1 MNNKSDIFWQTYLNL
16 EGEVL
21 NLSKFIYFTDTTRT
35 IDKTMN
41 HERLQDNKQLDTF
54 SPFIAD
60 LLVRCCVEIEAI
72 SKELYFENGGTKV
85 RGSSD
90 IYFDTDC
97 LALLNSKWHID
108 NKEVI
113 VSSSNFYFVKDEN
126 RVFAPLNK
134 ADLRSKVYWAKAYQ
148 AVKHD
153 RYYNLHHGNIKA
165 LLQAL
170 GALYLLNIYN
180 RDIKLT
186 TKYLESN
193 KLDMSFGSKIFSLNK
208 ATDNCIDVINGKE
221 ITSILHSEKSP
232 YILKYTDVYYH
243 QILDINKKCSESL
256 SDYILSQPELK
267 EQAFIMQIAYAKE
280 REKTNP
286 HDKVIIT
293 QELCKYRL
301 NKKIPQNLPF
311 EERKNLFIKTSEWDG
326 RIRQQNNHKN
336 ENQLT
341 EENIQAEIDKAG
353 YLAGLELE
361 QSFTNIK
368 FNKAFVEGYCEIVL
382 DKGNVK
388 YN

>member
-1 MNNKSDIFWQTYLNL
+1 MNNKADIFWQTYLNL
-16 EGEVL
+16 EDEVL
-21 NLSKFIYFTDTTRT
+21 NLSKVVYFTDITR
-35 IDKTMN
+35 ICDKKTGQ
-41 HERLQDNKQLDTF
+41 EKLQDNKQLDTF

-60 LLVRCCVEIEAI
+60 LLVRCCVEIESI

-97 LALLNSKWHID
+97 LALLNLKWHIE

-126 RVFAPLNK
+126 RTFTPLNK

-153 RYYNLHHGNIKA
+153 RYYNLHYGNIKA

-186 TKYLESN
+186 TKYLETH
-193 KLDMSFGSKIFSLNK
+193 KLDMSFGSKIFSLSR
-208 ATDNCIDVINGKE
+208 ATDNCIDVVNGIE
-221 ITSILHSEKSP
+221 NTNILTSNKSP
-232 YILKYTDVYYH
+232 YILKYTDASYH
-243 QILDINKKCSESL
+243 QIIETNKKCLKAL

-267 EQAFIMQIAYAKE
+267 EQAFIKQIDTAQE
-280 REKTNP
+280 REKVNP

-311 EERKNLFIKTSEWDG
+311 EERKNLFTKTSEWNG
-326 RIRQQNNHKN
+326 RIRQQNNHKK
-336 ENQLT
+336 ENNLWKNT
-341 EENIQAEIDKAG
+341 
-353 YLAGLELE
+353 
-361 QSFTNIK
+361 SRS
-368 FNKAFVEGYCEIVL
+368 C
-382 DKGNVK
+382 
-388 YN
+388 